1 MAEENQIGGTMFG
14 DIYKGR
20 RVLVTGQTGF
30 KGSWLTFWLLKMGAH
45 VLGISRH
52 PPTNP
57 CHYDILGLHTK
68 ISDIR
73 ADLRYGRDMREIKTE
88 IDDFKPEI
96 VFHLAAQAIVAKTFG
111 DPQGTFE
118 GNIMGAL
125 NLLDA
130 CRYAK
135 SVKAFVMITTD
146 KVYEEKP
153 MDRGFNEFDELG
165 ALDPY
170 SASKVC
176 VEIISRCYQ
185 AQYFPMLAIARA
197 GNVIGGGDWAYK
209 RLIPDIVRAAIRGE
223 NVEIHTPYAT
233 RPWQHV
239 LEPLMGYLMLGER
252 LLMGHK
258 EFAGPWNFG
267 PEEDISVLNV
277 MEIAS
282 ECWPKIKFKIEPQE
296 HHPSMIRLLKLDSTK
311 ARKLL
316 GWTPVWDIRRAVK
329 ETILWYKYYY
339 ENNNIKTDTD
349 IYHYLIDLKRLH
361 GERDDAP

>member
-1 MAEENQIGGTMFG
+1 MYC
-14 DIYKGR
+14 DIYRGK
-20 RVLVTGQTGF
+20 RVLLTGQTGF
-30 KGSWLTFWLLKMGAH
+30 KGSWLAFWLKKLGAH

-52 PPTNP
+52 PPTTP
-57 CHYDILGLHTK
+57 CHYEILGLRDQ
-68 ISDIR
+68 IQDIR
-73 ADLRYGRDMREIKTE
+73 ADLRYGRDMREIMTE

-125 NLLDA
+125 NLLDV

-135 SVKAFVMITTD
+135 SVKAFVMVTTD

-153 MDRGFNEFDELG
+153 MDRGFVEHDELG
-165 ALDPY
+165 GLDPY

-176 VEIISRCYQ
+176 VEIIARCYQ
-185 AQYFPMLAIARA
+185 TQYFPMLAVARA

-223 NVEIHTPYAT
+223 SVEIHTPYAT

-239 LEPLMGYLMLGER
+239 LEPLSAYLMLGER
-252 LLMGHK
+252 LLMGDK
-258 EFAGPWNFG
+258 TAAGAWNFG
-267 PEEDISVLNV
+267 PDEDITVLEV
-277 MEIAS
+277 MKIAT
-282 ECWPKIKFKIEPQE
+282 EQWPKIKYRIEPQE

-311 ARKLL
+311 ARKEL
-316 GWTPVWDIRRAVK
+316 GWAPVWNIRRTVA
-329 ETILWYKYYY
+329 ETISWYKCYY
-339 ENNNIKTDTD
+339 ENNTIKTDAD
-349 IYHYLIDLKRLH
+349 IYHYMIDWKKMH
-361 GERDDAP
+361 GVGERDDAP

>member
-1 MAEENQIGGTMFG
+1 MFSG
-14 DIYKGR
+14 IYSGR
-20 RVLVTGQTGF
+20 RVLITGQTGF
-30 KGSWLTFWLLKMGAH
+30 KGSWLTFWLNKLGAK
-45 VLGISRH
+45 VMGISRH
-52 PPTNP
+52 PPTTP
-57 CHYDILGLHTK
+57 CHYEILGLRDK
-68 ISDIR
+68 IQDIR
-73 ADLRYGRDMREIKTE
+73 ADLRYGRDMREIQTE
-88 IDDFKPEI
+88 MDEFKPEI

-125 NLLDA
+125 NLLDI

-135 SVKAFVMITTD
+135 SVKAFVMVTTD

-153 MDRGFNEFDELG
+153 IDRGFNEFDELG

-185 AQYFPMLAIARA
+185 TQYFPMLAVARA

-223 NVEIHTPYAT
+223 SVDIHTPYAT

-239 LEPLMGYLMLGER
+239 LEPLMAYLMLGER
-252 LLMGHK
+252 LLMGDG
-258 EFAGPWNFG
+258 EATGPWNFG
-267 PEEDISVLNV
+267 PDESISVLEV
-277 MEIAS
+277 MKIAA
-282 ECWPKIKFKIEPQE
+282 EQWPKIKYRISPQE
-296 HHPSMIRLLKLDSTK
+296 HHPSMIRLLTLDSTK
-311 ARKLL
+311 ARKRL
-316 GWTPVWDIRRAVK
+316 GWAPVWNIRRAVA
-329 ETILWYKYYY
+329 ETVSWYKCYY
-339 ENNNIKTDTD
+339 ENNTIKTDTD
-349 IYHYLIDLKRLH
+349 IYHYLIDWKKMNGI